1 MEPTSHAIG
10 KAIGQLCVLGICVLL
25 IKVAFEFTWFQGFVL
40 GYLYWLLR
48 DACLNSN
55 K

>member
-1 MEPTSHAIG
+1 MELFG
-10 KAIGQLCVLGICVLL
+10 KLFVQLLVLGIYVLL
-25 IKVAFEFTWFQGFVL
+25 IKFAFDFNWFQGFVL

-48 DACLNSN
+48 DACLNPN